1 MVQELGVAMSEVLGV
16 EMNVVHGSERLGD
29 VRRNYSD
36 TSKAKRMLGWQ
47 STTALADGLRTT
59 AASFRKG

>member
-1 MVQELGVAMSEVLGV
+1 MRII
-16 EMNVVHGSERLGD
+16 HGEERLGD

-47 STTALADGLRTT
+47 PQRQLAEGLLETAKWFAGK
-59 AASFRKG
+59 AA